1 MTKKTSL
8 KTPKGEQ
15 NRTVYEV
22 LAPHLGTRRLEA
34 GTTTELRDA
43 LSRLLPE
50 MEPYA
55 VQAVARLAS
64 IERATVTAGSWSVR
78 RVGVMQFQPDD
89 IGPPT
94 AKTGARPRKSSP
106 VKQNEAHIAES
117 RAAQPE
123 SVSEKPRKVVEIQHP
138 PETSTPTPEPH
149 HDGRLLSV
157 D

>member
-1 MTKKTSL
+1 MVKKTSV

-15 NRTVYEV
+15 TRTVYEV

-50 MEPYA
+50 LEPYA

-64 IERATVTAGSWSVR
+64 IERATVTAIGWSVR

-89 IGPPT
+89 FGQPP
-94 AKTGARPRKSSP
+94 AKTGGRLRKSSP
-106 VKQNEAHIAES
+106 VEGGKDSVTEPLAD
-117 RAAQPE
+117 QPE
-123 SVSEKPRKVVEIQHP
+123 SEKPSTL
-138 PETSTPTPEPH
+138 PELRPAAAPSRPIADPH